1 MFNEKT
7 DKVTRNLKFQMKKE
21 EKFRIK
27 RPSRSAKN
35 EERFIQIMHE
45 AKAVQ
50 TYTLDSSL
58 GGRKRRKLYFCEN
71 NIRFQTEKLIVFRV
85 SIDFSSSHSTCF
97 LNVNRRFAKN
107 VQIKKFFARD
117 TKMLPISC
125 WSRNFDLREENWK
138 RNCLEMVSCVEWWR
152 VMDFLWSVHQ
162 YGRKKVFTGIFS
174 ESSKT

>member
-1 MFNEKT
+1 
-7 DKVTRNLKFQMKKE
+7 MKK
-21 EKFRIK
+21 RIK
-27 RPSRSAKN
+27 LQEILNFRWRKKKNFLSQSKREKRREIHSNHARSKGSTN
-35 EERFIQIMHE
+35 ILD
-45 AKAVQ
+45 
-50 TYTLDSSL
+50 TLDSSL

-138 RNCLEMVSCVEWWR
+138 RNCREMVSCVEWWR